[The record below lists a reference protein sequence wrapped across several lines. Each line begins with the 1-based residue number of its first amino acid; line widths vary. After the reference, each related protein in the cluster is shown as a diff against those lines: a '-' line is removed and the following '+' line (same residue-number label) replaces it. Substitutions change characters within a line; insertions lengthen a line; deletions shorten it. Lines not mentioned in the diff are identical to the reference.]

1 MGILDKAIGAG
12 KKLLGQ
18 GKNVTGLDDYNI
30 QEDPYGRNQQVA
42 LTDMMMAR
50 AKGQTPSIAQE
61 QVRQGMQQN
70 QAGINSTIRGMGGIN
85 NAMKQRMMINKG
97 AQIGQDIAQQ
107 GGLARMQEQMET
119 EKSMGGLLA
128 QMRDADLGREK
139 MSMESR
145 NAKNDRKQSTIR
157 SIGQAAIAGG

>member
-1 MGILDKAIGAG
+1 
-12 KKLLGQ
+12 
-18 GKNVTGLDDYNI
+18 
-30 QEDPYGRNQQVA
+30 
-42 LTDMMMAR
+42 
-50 AKGQTPSIAQE
+50 
-61 QVRQGMQQN
+61 
-70 QAGINSTIRGMGGIN
+70 MGGIN